1 MYSSYLTGFEMRQE
15 MRRDDFEIFY
25 RCDTAPSTI
34 SLHDHDF
41 YELYCLIDGQ
51 MDFIVNGCR
60 YKLAQGSLLLIAP
73 GEMHRSDPQEKQRA
87 FSRVVLWLS
96 RDFVNSL
103 SSMLPRIVQTIS
115 GENHRWNLIVPD
127 EETYRVL
134 HNLLFSLLYEKELAD
149 ADSQFLSRLIV
160 MQLMVHLSRFLS
172 HSRIPEPSH
181 REARYA
187 STLKV
192 YEYINLHFREQIG
205 VSSLAE
211 QFYMDKNTLTRQFKR
226 TIGLTPGE
234 YIRRKRL
241 ENARQL
247 LQSGTGAQE
256 AGYQSGFSDYSAFYR
271 AFRQEY
277 GLAPSALAEQYKQTE
292 DQQHGA

>member
-1 MYSSYLTGFEMRQE
+1 MYPSYLTGFELRQE

-25 RCDTAPSTI
+25 RCDTAPSRIT
-34 SLHDHDF
+34 LHAHDF
-41 YELYCLIDGQ
+41 YELYCLLDGQ

-60 YKLAQGSLLLIAP
+60 YKLAPGSLLLIAP
-73 GEMHRSDPQEKQRA
+73 GEMHRSEPQDERRE
-87 FSRVVLWLS
+87 FERVVLWLS

-103 SSMLPRIVQTIS
+103 STMLPRIVQTIS

-134 HNLLFSLLYEKELAD
+134 HSLLFSLLYEKELAD

-160 MQLMVHLSRFLS
+160 MQLMVHLSRFLARS
-172 HSRIPEPSH
+172 PSATPVDKG
-181 REARYA
+181 ARYA
-187 STLKV
+187 ATMKI
-192 YEYINLHFREQIG
+192 YEYINEHFREEIG

-226 TIGLTPGE
+226 IIGLTPGE

-241 ENARQL
+241 ENAREL
-247 LQSGTGAQE
+247 LQHGTGAQE
-256 AGYQSGFSDYSAFYR
+256 AGYRSGFSDYSAFYR

-277 GLAPSALAEQYKQTE
+277 GIAPSALNGQKKETE
-292 DQQHGA
+292 EKHDGE

>member
-1 MYSSYLTGFEMRQE
+1 MYSSYLTGFEVRQE

-25 RCDTAPSTI
+25 RCDTAPGRI

-60 YKLAQGSLLLIAP
+60 YTLEPGSLLLIAP
-73 GEMHRSDPQEKQRA
+73 GEMHRSDPKDTQRE
-87 FSRVVLWLS
+87 FTRVVLWLS
-96 RDFVNSL
+96 RDFVASL
-103 SSMLPRIVQTIS
+103 SAVLPRIVQTIAS
-115 GENHRWNLIVPD
+115 KNHHWNLIVPD

-134 HNLLFSLLYEKELAD
+134 HSLLFSLLYEKELAD

-172 HSRIPEPSH
+172 RSGARTPTH

-187 STLKV
+187 ATMKV
-192 YEYINLHFREQIG
+192 YEYINLHFREEIG

-247 LQSGTGAQE
+247 LLRGIGAQE
-256 AGYQSGFSDYSAFYR
+256 AGYQSGFGDYSAFYR

-277 GLAPSALAEQYKQTE
+277 GVAPSSLATPEEGGITDEQ
-292 DQQHGA
+292 